1 MDISEYRDKLMDKTV
16 DIMKGRGF
24 KVDDAIALNLL
35 LQDDDKYAKMVDYL
49 ENHPKADM
57 QELLLVGIDIAKD
70 NPIGTEENEL
80 KIEKQKFLENKKRK
94 EKYNS

>member
-16 DIMKGRGF
+16 KIMKARGF

-57 QELLLVGIDIAKD
+57 QELLLVGIDISKG